1 MERRLRRP
9 TYELNLHVFIV
20 FKAKIDRKS
29 KRRRVVPQ
37 TSLRIVFFFFFKVKT
52 SFALRH
58 YSNACRNDINMLGL
72 SLKRHVSISST
83 LKTQTH

>member
-37 TSLRIVFFFFFKVKT
+37 TSLRIVFFFFF
-52 SFALRH
+52 
-58 YSNACRNDINMLGL
+58 
-72 SLKRHVSISST
+72 
-83 LKTQTH
+83 